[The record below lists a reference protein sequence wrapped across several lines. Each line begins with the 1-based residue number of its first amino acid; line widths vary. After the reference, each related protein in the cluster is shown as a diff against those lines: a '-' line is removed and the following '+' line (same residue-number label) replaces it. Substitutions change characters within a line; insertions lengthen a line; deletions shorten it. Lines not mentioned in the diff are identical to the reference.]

1 MARAAR
7 PFPRGKAGEMLEIAI
22 VSARLRRVDNM
33 HFTRR
38 GFGLVGLVP
47 WALTGVAAA
56 QTEADPLP
64 KGMITIVVPLAPAGP
79 ADVVARV
86 LAAKL
91 SEKLG
96 RTFIVDNKA
105 GAGGNL
111 GAAYVAKGPTDGSM
125 WLYSTDSVF
134 TTNPF
139 MYASQGFDSAKDL
152 TPVAR
157 VEDLSLLLAVN
168 SQKIAA
174 RNYAELIEESKKR
187 ALSFG
192 SAGIGSPGHLALE
205 YLKSVSPLN
214 ATHVPYRGAALAMQD
229 LLGGQIDA
237 AFIVAGVLTPYVKS
251 GALRA
256 LAVSSNTRVTAL
268 PDVPTAAE
276 AGIRDFDARFTNL
289 MLAPSGAPKP
299 IRAFMARQIAA
310 VMATTD
316 FREKLATLAEDPT
329 PVQDEDEAT
338 AWIARERARW
348 GKVITTAGIKAE

>member
-1 MARAAR
+1 MS
-7 PFPRGKAGEMLEIAI
+7 
-22 VSARLRRVDNM
+22 V
-33 HFTRR
+33 TRR
-38 GFGLVGLVP
+38 GFGLGGAAL
-47 WALTGVAAA
+47 WASAKGVAA
-56 QTEADPLP
+56 QTDADPLP
-64 KGMITIVVPLAPAGP
+64 KGTITIVVPLAPAGP

-86 LAAKL
+86 IAAKL

-139 MYASQGFDSAKDL
+139 MYASQGFDAVKDL

-157 VEDLSLLLAVN
+157 VEDVLLLLAVN
-168 SQKIAA
+168 SQKVAA
-174 RNYAELIEESKKR
+174 KNFAELIEESKKR
-187 ALSFG
+187 TLSFG
-192 SAGIGSPGHLALE
+192 SAGVGSPGHLALE

-214 ATHVPYRGAALAMQD
+214 ATHVPYRGASLAMQD

-276 AGIRDFDARFTNL
+276 AGIKNFDARFTNL
-289 MLAPSGAPKP
+289 MLAPSGTPKP
-299 IRAFMARQIAA
+299 IRAFMARQLTA
-310 VMATTD
+310 VLAMPD
-316 FREKLATLAEDPT
+316 VRDKLATLSEQPT
-329 PVQDEDEAT
+329 PVQDEDEAV
-338 AWIARERARW
+338 AWVARERARW
-348 GKVITTAGIKAE
+348 GAVIKAAGIKAE

>member
-1 MARAAR
+1 M
-7 PFPRGKAGEMLEIAI
+7 
-22 VSARLRRVDNM
+22 RLIRW
-33 HFTRR
+33 
-38 GFGLVGLVP
+38 GLGLVGVAL
-47 WALTGVAAA
+47 WAMTGAALA

-64 KGMITIVVPLAPAGP
+64 KGTITIVVPLAPAGP
-79 ADVVARV
+79 ADVVARI

-96 RTFIVDNKA
+96 HTFIVDNKA

-111 GAAYVAKGPTDGSM
+111 GAAYVAKGPADGST

-139 MYASQGFDSAKDL
+139 MYASQGFDAAKDL

-157 VEDLSLLLAVN
+157 VEDVLLLLAVN
-168 SQKIAA
+168 GQKVAA
-174 RNYAELIEESKKR
+174 KTYAELIEDSKKR
-187 ALSFG
+187 TLSFG

-214 ATHVPYRGAALAMQD
+214 ATHVPYRGASLAMQD

-237 AFIVAGVLTPYVKS
+237 AFIVAGVLTPYVKT

-256 LAVSSNTRVTAL
+256 LAVSANARVAAL

-276 AGIRDFDARFTNL
+276 AGIKDFDARFTNL
-289 MLAPSGAPKP
+289 MLAPAATPKP

-310 VMATTD
+310 VLATPD
-316 FREKLATLAEDPT
+316 VKDKLATLAEEAA
-329 PVQDEDEAT
+329 PVQDEDEAI
-338 AWIARERARW
+338 AWVARERARW
-348 GKVITTAGIKAE
+348 GAVIKAAGIKAE